1 MLNDL
6 QALKRLTLL
15 VYLLIIPLVIFLI
28 QQSLI
33 RSNFPINEIQIK
45 NQYEKV
51 DSLQVDLIIQQ
62 YLRGNF
68 FGLDLN
74 LTRNVFKKLP
84 WVREVSV
91 RRIWPDKIEISIE
104 EHQVIARWGNVGL
117 VNDKGEFF
125 NAAYQDD
132 LPYFWGPKNFVSE
145 ITQKYFE
152 INKILSK
159 ELMQIGT
166 ISMSDRLSW
175 EIQTDNN
182 IKIVLGRKDILKKIT
197 NFVEHYQTVLT
208 EINNRIE
215 YVDMRY
221 KNGFAIKKLDEKIIQ
236 RNKEKATL

>member
-15 VYLLIIPLVIFLI
+15 AYLLIIPLVIFLI

-236 RNKEKATL
+236 RDKEKATL

>member
-182 IKIVLGRKDILKKIT
+182 IKIALGRKDILKKIT

-236 RNKEKATL
+236 RDKEKATL

>member
-152 INKILSK
+152 INKILAK

-166 ISMSDRLSW
+166 ISLSNRLSW
-175 EIQTDNN
+175 EIHTDNN
-182 IKIVLGRKDILKKIT
+182 IKIVLGRKDILKKLNI
-197 NFVEHYQTVLT
+197 FVEHYQTVLT

-215 YVDMRY
+215 YVDLRY
-221 KNGFAIKKLDEKIIQ
+221 KDGFAIKKLNEKTIK
-236 RNKEKATL
+236 KEKATL

>member
-182 IKIVLGRKDILKKIT
+182 IKIALGRKDILKKIT

-236 RNKEKATL
+236 QDKEKATL

>member
-132 LPYFWGPKNFVSE
+132 LPYFLGPKNFVSE

-236 RNKEKATL
+236 RDKEKATL

>member
-15 VYLLIIPLVIFLI
+15 AYLLMIPLFIFLT
-28 QQSLI
+28 QQLLI

-51 DSLQVDLIIQQ
+51 DALQVDLIIKQ

-91 RRIWPDKIEISIE
+91 RRQWPDKIEITIE
-104 EHQVIARWGNVGL
+104 EHQVIARWGNIGL
-117 VNDKGEFF
+117 VNDKGELF
-125 NAAYQDD
+125 NAAYQED
-132 LPYFWGPKNFVSE
+132 LPFFWGPKDFTEE
-145 ITQKYFE
+145 ITNKYFE
-152 INKILSK
+152 INKILAK

-166 ISMSDRLSW
+166 ISLSNRLSW
-175 EIQTDNN
+175 EIHTDNN
-182 IKIVLGRKDILKKIT
+182 IKIVLGRKDILKKLNI
-197 NFVEHYQTVLT
+197 FVEHYQTVLT

-215 YVDMRY
+215 YVDLRY
-221 KNGFAIKKLDEKIIQ
+221 KDGFAIKKLNEKTIK
-236 RNKEKATL
+236 KEKATL

>member
-208 EINNRIE
+208 DINNRIE

-236 RNKEKATL
+236 RDKEKATL

>member
-6 QALKRLTLL
+6 QALKRLTLF

-236 RNKEKATL
+236 RDKEKATL

>member
-74 LTRNVFKKLP
+74 LTRNIFKKLP

-236 RNKEKATL
+236 RDKEKATL

>member
-15 VYLLIIPLVIFLI
+15 VYLLIIPLVIFLM

-236 RNKEKATL
+236 RDKEKATL

>member
-104 EHQVIARWGNVGL
+104 EHQVIARWGNIGL

-236 RNKEKATL
+236 RDKEKATL

>member
-159 ELMQIGT
+159 E
-166 ISMSDRLSW
+166 
-175 EIQTDNN
+175 
-182 IKIVLGRKDILKKIT
+182 
-197 NFVEHYQTVLT
+197 
-208 EINNRIE
+208 
-215 YVDMRY
+215 
-221 KNGFAIKKLDEKIIQ
+221 
-236 RNKEKATL
+236 

>member
-236 RNKEKATL
+236 QDKEKATL

>member
-197 NFVEHYQTVLT
+197 NFVEYYQTVLT

-236 RNKEKATL
+236 RDKEKATL

>member
-15 VYLLIIPLVIFLI
+15 VYLLIIPLVIFLM

-132 LPYFWGPKNFVSE
+132 VPYFWGPKNFVSE

-236 RNKEKATL
+236 RDKEKATL

>member
-208 EINNRIE
+208 
-215 YVDMRY
+215 
-221 KNGFAIKKLDEKIIQ
+221 
-236 RNKEKATL
+236 

>member
-51 DSLQVDLIIQQ
+51 DSLQVDLIVQQ

-236 RNKEKATL
+236 RDKEKATL

>member
-132 LPYFWGPKNFVSE
+132 VPYFWGPKNFVSE

-236 RNKEKATL
+236 RDKEKATL

>member
-51 DSLQVDLIIQQ
+51 DSIQVDLIVQQ
-62 YLRGNF
+62 HLRGNF

-132 LPYFWGPKNFVSE
+132 VPYFWGPKNFVSE

-236 RNKEKATL
+236 RDKEKATL

>member
-236 RNKEKATL
+236 RDKEKATL